1 MPTTRKRHTI
11 TETAEIERA
20 LRPLR
25 QWTHGRVDLGE
36 LVRLGA
42 GVKLEQLQREE
53 ANARERAA
61 LRERFLERTRTGDG
75 VDFER
80 LREVHERGWAQS
92 IDG

>member
-11 TETAEIERA
+11 TETEEIERA

-25 QWTHGRVDLGE
+25 QWTQGRVDLGE

-42 GVKLEQLQREE
+42 GVKLERLRREE
-53 ANARERAA
+53 AGARDRAER
-61 LRERFLERTRTGDG
+61 RERFLERTRTGDG
-75 VDFER
+75 VDFEL
-80 LREVHERGWAQS
+80 LREVHDRGWAQP